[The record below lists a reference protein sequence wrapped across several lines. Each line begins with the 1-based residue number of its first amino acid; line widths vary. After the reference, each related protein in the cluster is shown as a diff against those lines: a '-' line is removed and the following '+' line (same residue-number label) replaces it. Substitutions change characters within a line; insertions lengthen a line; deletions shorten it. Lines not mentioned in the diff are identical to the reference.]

1 VVNPGSGTSGGGT
14 SGSGTALPIERRI
27 GHAVKRAE
35 QALMARK
42 SQALR
47 TVGLTVPQYS
57 ALMILAEHPG
67 LSGAQLARRCFV
79 TPQTMAAILTNLEGK
94 ELVARRV
101 SDVHAHVFQATL
113 TRRGRALLR
122 KADRLAVE
130 IESGLADAFTA
141 SEQEQV
147 MALLER
153 VTEALEGGDRTHKS
167 GSVNS
172 G

>member
-1 VVNPGSGTSGGGT
+1 MAAQGSGTD
-14 SGSGTALPIERRI
+14 LPIERRI

-47 TVGLTVPQYS
+47 AVDLTVAQYS
-57 ALMILAEHPG
+57 ALMILAENPG

-79 TPQTMAAILTNLEGK
+79 TPQTMAAILTNLEAK
-94 ELVARRV
+94 ELVTRRA
-101 SDVHAHVFQATL
+101 SSVHSNVFQATL
-113 TRRGRALLR
+113 TRRGRALMR

-130 IESGLADAFTA
+130 IESSLAGAFTPA
-141 SEQEQV
+141 EQDQL

-153 VTEALEGGDRTHKS
+153 VTAMLEAGDESRKP
-167 GSVNS
+167 GPVNS